1 MCIVPA
7 IVRELQDETASLSR
21 YKGYFLFVWDAINL
35 QPRERGHQEATTQ
48 RKIET
53 LLKLTSSNNTTQ
65 LVDIKGFVIFYKL
78 IPLKLNLEWEI
89 FTTLQSY
96 YLSCKLYMSEMNVK
110 KENKWSSSKIEL
122 KASVWI
128 YNKKRHIDKKVNCNY
143 MQWKKNLCSVEK
155 RK

>member
-35 QPRERGHQEATTQ
+35 QPRERGHQEVTTQ

-78 IPLKLNLEWEI
+78 IPLKLNLE
-89 FTTLQSY
+89 
-96 YLSCKLYMSEMNVK
+96 
-110 KENKWSSSKIEL
+110 
-122 KASVWI
+122 
-128 YNKKRHIDKKVNCNY
+128 
-143 MQWKKNLCSVEK
+143 
-155 RK
+155 